1 MDEVVSGREQPYT
14 FTSYVE
20 CMYGYHS
27 LTLSLKVCTNSGF
40 HLKARIHIK
49 TASTQNMNIEK
60 KPNTYMYAYVEKS
73 TCQFVDCV
81 LRDDVT

>member
-1 MDEVVSGREQPYT
+1 
-14 FTSYVE
+14 
-20 CMYGYHS
+20 
-27 LTLSLKVCTNSGF
+27 
-40 HLKARIHIK
+40 
-49 TASTQNMNIEK
+49 MNIEK